1 MTPDASRILAG
12 LVDAALAAGVD
23 LDRRA
28 VVYLL
33 HFDRPLH
40 HARHY
45 LGTTSRGLGQRLVE
59 HVGGHRT
66 GSRLVAAVVAQGIGL
81 RVARVWDGGHTLE
94 RRLKRRKKSRQLCPI
109 CRGQPAPSP
118 GRRGARPMGCPLN

>member
-12 LVDAALAAGVD
+12 LVEAAVAAGID

-59 HVGGHRT
+59 HIGGHRT
-66 GSRLVAAVVAQGIGL
+66 GSKLVAAVVARGIAV
-81 RVARVWDGGHTLE
+81 RVVRVWGGGYGLE

-109 CRGQPAPSP
+109 CRAAMRPTAPVAAP
-118 GRRGARPMGCPLN
+118 TGLAAG